1 MDATFDQEQE
11 MLAQTAGR
19 MADALGPSSVHDL
32 ESYDPSKAADELI
45 RSGML
50 GLALPERLGGSGATC
65 VEVAIVAEALARRL
79 VPVPYVGPVTALEL
93 LAAAG
98 QDELVSDVVAGDR
111 VVTLGLDTGLE
122 GIAEADAALVA
133 WEAAGATH
141 AVTRVGAD
149 GSWAPTLR
157 SLQAA
162 SDVDCVD
169 LTRRLRRLAPSG
181 NTPGGTDLAGTDLA
195 GTDLAGTDPAGTDPA
210 GATPAGTT
218 SMPAGG
224 LRPDQIARWEAFA
237 LSLLCADM
245 VGAMDGALALAVEH
259 ARWRVQFGRPIGSFQ
274 ALQHICAEQLVDL
287 EASRSATYH
296 SAWAV
301 GGLPADQAV
310 RAARVAKSYV
320 SRAGR
325 SVTETVLQVLGG
337 IGQTW
342 ESLAHVYLR
351 RVLLDRVT
359 LGDET
364 VHVARLGASLVNMA
378 SGDGTDGGY
387 GGLQSAR

>member
-1 MDATFDQEQE
+1 MDATFDEEQE

-19 MADALGPSSVHDL
+19 MADALGPGSVHEL
-32 ESYDPSKAADELI
+32 ESYDPSKAVDELI

-65 VEVAIVAEALARRL
+65 VEVAIVTEALARRL
-79 VPVPYVGPVTALEL
+79 VPVPYVGPVTALDL

-98 QDELVSDVVAGDR
+98 QDELVADVVAGGR

-122 GIAEADAALVA
+122 GVAEAGAAVVA
-133 WEAAGATH
+133 WEAAGATDV
-141 AVTRVGAD
+141 VTRAGAD

-157 SLQAA
+157 ALEAA
-162 SDVDCVD
+162 SDLDCVD
-169 LTRRLRRLAPSG
+169 LTRRLRRLAPAG
-181 NTPGGTDLAGTDLA
+181 NA
-195 GTDLAGTDPAGTDPA
+195 PAGTAPA

-218 SMPAGG
+218 SVAAGE

-237 LSLLCADM
+237 LSLLCADI
-245 VGAMDGALALAVEH
+245 VGAMDGALAMAVEH
-259 ARWRVQFGRPIGSFQ
+259 AHSRVQFGRPIGSFQ

-301 GGLPADQAV
+301 GGLPADQAL

-342 ESLAHVYLR
+342 ESLAHAYLR
-351 RVLLDRVT
+351 RVLLDRAT

-364 VHVARLGASLVNMA
+364 VHVTRLGAILQNTVG
-378 SGDGTDGGY
+378 GDGRD